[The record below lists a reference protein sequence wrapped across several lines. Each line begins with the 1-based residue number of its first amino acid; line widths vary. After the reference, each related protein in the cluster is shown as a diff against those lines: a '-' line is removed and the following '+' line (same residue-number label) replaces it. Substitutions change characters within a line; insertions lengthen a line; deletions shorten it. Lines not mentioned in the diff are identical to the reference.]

1 MVSSVSV
8 LKGAARIYKESI
20 GILAVSLLGGL
31 FAGSV
36 LGADSMADAF
46 TLYPGLLLLLPAFL
60 ATRGNVYGAL
70 GARISTGLHQ
80 GLIQPRFE
88 RNRRLINAVVASF
101 VNGISVSV
109 FIGIMSWGILRVLG
123 RESAA
128 LGELIGIMLVAG
140 LLTSVVMILGL
151 LGLVFG
157 GYRRGIDPDN
167 LVGPIV
173 TTLGDMFGVVF
184 LYIGVVVVEVL
195 S

>member
-1 MVSSVSV
+1 
-8 LKGAARIYKESI
+8 
-20 GILAVSLLGGL
+20 
-31 FAGSV
+31 
-36 LGADSMADAF
+36 MAEAF
-46 TLYPGLLLLLPAFL
+46 TEYPGLLLLLPAFL

-80 GLIQPRFE
+80 GLIQPRLE
-88 RNRRLINAVVASF
+88 LDKRLVNAVIASL
-101 VNGISVSV
+101 VNGITISV
-109 FIGIMSWGILRVLG
+109 FIGFMSWGILRVLG

-128 LGELIGIMLVAG
+128 LGEIVGITLVAG
-140 LLTSVVMILGL
+140 LLTSVVMIVGL
-151 LGLVFG
+151 LLIVFG

-184 LYIGVVVVEVL
+184 LYIGVVVVGVL